1 MRHWFKDQHFRSL
14 LKNSS
19 YLAMSRGVAAV
30 CSLATLAM
38 AGRGLGVMLFGTL
51 ILITSYTRAASGLAK
66 FQSWQLIVRYG
77 GQGLAAGNPEQ
88 FKSSTGFAAALD
100 ILSGLIGMIAAV
112 ILLPFIASWV
122 GIDRQYW
129 WLAMLYCTL
138 LPTMGAASPDGVLRT
153 LDRFDL
159 MSWSST
165 FTPISRAFL
174 ILIAFLAHAP
184 LPAYVAIW
192 FVTDL
197 AGDLYQWFLAWRELR
212 RHDLH
217 VGIRPTLNPTTLPGA
232 WRFAIQINLAVV
244 VQTVWGPIAR
254 LAVGGLLGPVGA
266 ALFRIASSLADSAQK
281 PADLLGKAFYPEIVR
296 MDLKSKKPWRLMLRG
311 AAFAT
316 GVAALAIA
324 ILLIGGKPL
333 IGLLFGKDFLG
344 AYEPLMV
351 LMFVPVLGVLSF
363 PLAPMLY
370 ALGRAGGPLR
380 AKIVASLVFFLS
392 LAPLCWSF
400 GVVGAAIAFV
410 LASTVNV
417 GTMMLQLAGEYRR
430 LRAV

>member
-1 MRHWFKDQHFRSL
+1 MKHWFRDRHFRSL
-14 LKNSS
+14 LKNTS
-19 YLAMSRGVAAV
+19 YLAISRGIAAV

-38 AGRGLGVMLFGTL
+38 AGRGLGVLLFGML

-77 GQGLAAGNPEQ
+77 GQGLATGNPEQ

-100 ILSGLIGMIAAV
+100 ILSGVIGMIIAV
-112 ILLPFIASWV
+112 ALLPFIANLV
-122 GIDRQYW
+122 GISQQYL

-138 LPTMGAASPDGVLRT
+138 LPTMGAASPNGVLRT

-159 MSWSST
+159 ISWSST
-165 FTPISRAFL
+165 LTPISRAVL
-174 ILIAFLAHAP
+174 ALVAFISHAP
-184 LPAYVAIW
+184 LAVYVAIW

-197 AGDLYQWFLAWRELR
+197 AGDMYQWFLAWRELR

-217 VGIRPTLNPTTLPGA
+217 VGLRPTLRPTDLPGA
-232 WRFAIQINLAVV
+232 WKFAIQINLAVG

-254 LAVGGLLGPVGA
+254 LAVGGLLGATGA

-296 MDLKSKKPWRLMLRG
+296 MDLKTKKPWKLMFRS
-311 AAFAT
+311 
-316 GVAALAIA
+316 AALATAIA
-324 ILLIGGKPL
+324 ALGVLILVIGGKPL

-344 AYEPLMV
+344 AYAPLMV
-351 LMFVPVLGVLSF
+351 LMLVPVLGVLSF

-370 ALGRAGGPLR
+370 ALGKAGAPLR
-380 AKIVASLVFFLS
+380 AKIAASLVFFIS
-392 LAPLCWSF
+392 LAPLCWAF
-400 GVVGAAIAFV
+400 GVMGAAIAFV
-410 LASTVNV
+410 LANAMNV
-417 GTMMLQLAGEYRR
+417 GIMIVQVSGHYRR
-430 LRAV
+430 LRHA